1 MKRPLLEGGGVIMM
15 TDYITLAGFIIAVFG
30 FGVAVGRLAEKFER
44 LYRNYEDK
52 ENKSTRKNDRQ

>member
-1 MKRPLLEGGGVIMM
+1 MC
-15 TDYITLAGFIIAVFG
+15 DAHLASKYAEAYLKIAVFG